1 MLDKLDRGILQELE
15 FDSRQSNAG
24 IARKLKTNKTLV
36 NYRIERMQRNNII
49 KGFKFISNQILLGKN
64 SFGLLLRFKG
74 LEKGQEPGLIKKIWG
89 LESVSWVSSILGEW
103 DVMVVITERDFD
115 SFIKILDDIFSLC
128 GQGVDNYN
136 FYLGYEGGLTSHAYL
151 YDSPKKIVDRFSKE
165 DVLILNKTELEVYNT
180 LKKNPKESLLKIAS
194 KLKKSYDTVKAK
206 YDYLVSKGVLLR
218 CVPRIDFGLLGY
230 KEYLCLFNLSPDQEM
245 VGKLVGS
252 CVRHPNIVRY
262 SKCLG
267 HFNFLC
273 DIHAKDIAEVK
284 DILYSL
290 RKDYSE
296 IINSHSIIQLG

>member
-89 LESVSWVSSILGEW
+89 LESVSW
-103 DVMVVITERDFD
+103 DFD
-115 SFIKILDDIFSLC
+115 SFIKILDDIFTLC
-128 GQGVDNYN
+128 GQGIDNYN

-151 YDSPKKIVDRFSKE
+151 YDSPKKIVDLFSKE
-165 DVLILNKTELEVYNT
+165 TVLTLNKTELEVYNT

-267 HFNFLC
+267 HLNFLC
-273 DIHAKDIAEVK
+273 DINAKDIAEVK

-290 RKDYSE
+290 RKDYSD